1 MTTGKNIIDLV
12 YEEKREKIEKDI
24 PDAIIEMQSE
34 IEWLKK
40 DNAMLKKQILQLAE
54 LIGIL
59 QKLSELGDIKAQKE
73 AFCAMAECI
82 DPVLKGIVKGFG
94 GKQ

>member
-1 MTTGKNIIDLV
+1 MIIGQNLINLRNQ
-12 YEEKREKIEKDI
+12 EKREEIEQDI
-24 PDAIIEMQSE
+24 PGTIIEMQSE

-40 DNAMLKKQILQLAE
+40 DNAMLKKQILQLTE
-54 LIGIL
+54 LIGIM

-73 AFCAMAECI
+73 AFCAMAECL

>member
-1 MTTGKNIIDLV
+1 MTTGENIIKLM

-24 PDAIIEMQSE
+24 PGAIIEMQSE

-40 DNAMLKKQILQLAE
+40 DNAMLKKQILQLTE
-54 LIGIL
+54 LIGIM

-73 AFCAMAECI
+73 AFCAMAECL